1 MVDVARQVLGG
12 EHAGITVHRA
22 DHFVALVSTDD
33 VAAHLDERQIVIGQG
48 PIFSVMET
56 GTPTVVADTEDALAQ
71 NRWPA
76 FGPVLAD
83 AGIRSLLSFPLA
95 SGGAHVGAITSYRL
109 TPFFPDP
116 ETYTNGLVLAA
127 LATEIVLHIEA
138 GLATGVPDGDTERTM
153 SDNAVI
159 QQAVG
164 ITAEQLGI
172 PIVDAAIR
180 LRAHAFATDQPL
192 TVLARRV
199 VNGETALE
207 P

>member
-1 MVDVARQVLGG
+1 
-12 EHAGITVHRA
+12 
-22 DHFVALVSTDD
+22 
-33 VAAHLDERQIVIGQG
+33 
-48 PIFSVMET
+48 
-56 GTPTVVADTEDALAQ
+56 
-71 NRWPA
+71 
-76 FGPVLAD
+76 
-83 AGIRSLLSFPLA
+83 
-95 SGGAHVGAITSYRL
+95 
-109 TPFFPDP
+109 
-116 ETYTNGLVLAA
+116 
-127 LATEIVLHIEA
+127 
-138 GLATGVPDGDTERTM
+138 M